1 MHKLTSHSNQSV
13 PEEGSKVGGHWT
25 LPLDL
30 TPKLDP
36 LQIQNPFIFV
46 LHFTSSSFPFHP
58 FRTLHFSHFPPPT
71 VHFLSGPRIVMGSK
85 VDGHWTLP
93 YKMTLGRPRPNSK
106 PFQIP
111 TEDNSLFL
119 SLSPFSHFSFF
130 KNSQSFHTTHSVLE
144 EGSKVCGHWSL
155 L

>member
-1 MHKLTSHSNQSV
+1 MSFGIYISLKFLF
-13 PEEGSKVGGHWT
+13 
-25 LPLDL
+25 L
-30 TPKLDP
+30 
-36 LQIQNPFIFV
+36 FIRV
-46 LHFTSSSFPFHP
+46 LIGVNILCTII
-58 FRTLHFSHFPPPT
+58 LYGPT
-71 VHFLSGPRIVMGSK
+71 QYLRREARLVV
-85 VDGHWTLP
+85 HWTLP

-144 EGSKVCGHWSL
+144 EGSKVGGHWSL
-155 L
+155 LWLLS